1 MARSMCTWTG
11 KKWQTQSS
19 CEYAE
24 SWLFIIFVAVC
35 RSSHMYTRCTD
46 NVNSN
51 FIISF
56 FFVLNFS
63 LCLSAFTYAEMSKC
77 AQHRHGMLE
86 KARKKIF
93 FFVFRFWKQQIHD
106 VTIRISH
113 VCLWCRMIRDY
124 LMVSLF
130 SLGDGREKKNE
141 RTMSEASKEKHD
153 ISPFR
158 MRSPCERYILH
169 ARRTHF
175 TLVIWKTQIM
185 CPVERTL
192 SHWERY
198 LTAER
203 RKKN

>member
-1 MARSMCTWTG
+1 M
-11 KKWQTQSS
+11 
-19 CEYAE
+19 
-24 SWLFIIFVAVC
+24 SWIFLSVS
-35 RSSHMYTRCTD
+35 RHLHMPKCQNAHNTD
-46 NVNSN
+46 TE
-51 FIISF
+51 
-56 FFVLNFS
+56 
-63 LCLSAFTYAEMSKC
+63 CLRR
-77 AQHRHGMLE
+77 QE
-86 KARKKIF
+86 KRFF

-203 RKKN
+203 RKKKLDKNRQKWHNIERNNIYSSEANRKSNDVACNFE